1 VAGGPGVSLAV
12 CGCNLT
18 GSTAVQWNG
27 VGQTTSFVSSNQ
39 VNASIPSGDIAS
51 IGVDQVTVSAASVT
65 SSPQTF
71 FVGSTGGT
79 GYAEVVIDQEANDIV
94 NDPVNNALYVSV
106 PGAAPTNGNS
116 ISVISLA
123 SASITSSPF
132 AGSNPDVLA
141 IADDSSV
148 LYAGLDGSAQV
159 QRFTLPSLTTDISYS
174 LGRNS
179 FYGPYYAL
187 DLQVAPDAPDTTAV
201 SLGIMGI
208 SPQAQGGVVIFD
220 NSTARTTTAAGGDN
234 LYDSIQWGS
243 DDTALYGANYETS
256 SFDFYIL
263 SVSMGGVVLDTDL
276 SGGIGGGFKRI
287 HFDPGTKL
295 IYDDFGDVVD
305 TSGNPQGSYSPS
317 NEGVMVP
324 DSTLNRAF
332 FAELSDSSTAT
343 IQAFDQKEF
352 TSLGSIVIPNVSAAP
367 TRIVRWGN
375 NGIAFITRQGAVYL
389 VGGNFVH

>member
-1 VAGGPGVSLAV
+1 
-12 CGCNLT
+12 
-18 GSTAVQWNG
+18 
-27 VGQTTSFVSSNQ
+27 
-39 VNASIPSGDIAS
+39 
-51 IGVDQVTVSAASVT
+51 VTVSAASVT

-187 DLQVAPDAPDTTAV
+187 DLQVAPGAPDTTAV
-201 SLGIMGI
+201 
-208 SPQAQGGVVIFD
+208 
-220 NSTARTTTAAGGDN
+220 
-234 LYDSIQWGS
+234 
-243 DDTALYGANYETS
+243 
-256 SFDFYIL
+256 
-263 SVSMGGVVLDTDL
+263 
-276 SGGIGGGFKRI
+276 K
-287 HFDPGTKL
+287 K
-295 IYDDFGDVVD
+295 
-305 TSGNPQGSYSPS
+305 
-317 NEGVMVP
+317 
-324 DSTLNRAF
+324 
-332 FAELSDSSTAT
+332 
-343 IQAFDQKEF
+343 
-352 TSLGSIVIPNVSAAP
+352 
-367 TRIVRWGN
+367 
-375 NGIAFITRQGAVYL
+375 
-389 VGGNFVH
+389 